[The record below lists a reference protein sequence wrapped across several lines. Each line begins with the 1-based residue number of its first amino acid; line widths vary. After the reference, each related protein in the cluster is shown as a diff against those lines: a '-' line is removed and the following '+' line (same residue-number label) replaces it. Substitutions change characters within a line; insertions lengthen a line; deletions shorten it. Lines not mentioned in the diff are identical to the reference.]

1 MPAKILVVD
10 DDLDLEPLFRQKFR
24 QRIQQRNLQFEF
36 VHNGL
41 EALEKLAVDS
51 DFEVVLADINMPEMD
66 GISLL
71 KQIQA
76 RHPTIRVVIVSAY
89 ADLDHVRQAMSGGAF
104 DFLPKPIN
112 FRDLEAT
119 TLKTL
124 DYVQQLKLDL
134 LEERERRQQQDEI
147 LERLTQEIAMR
158 QQTEKALR
166 GSEAT
171 TRALVTAIPD
181 LLIWVTRDGTYKAI
195 AGRDSFQI
203 HDQDHF
209 QEGTSIFDSLPLD
222 LAQQRLGHIQAAL
235 ETQEVQLY
243 EQQLSIDGDQR
254 YEEVRIVALQEDEAL
269 IIVRDITERRQAE
282 LERLRFID
290 ALAEKNQDLQTARDQ
305 LQEANQTLEQRVQE
319 RTKALSDALEKLQT
333 TQEQIIAQEKLASL
347 GALTAGIAHEIKNPL
362 NFINNFADLN
372 RDIAAELQEE
382 LADQRPSFDD
392 ETWAYLQE
400 LLGDLQQNS
409 HKILDHGGR
418 ADGIVN
424 SMLLHSRG
432 GKGEVQTVDIKTL
445 LTEATN
451 LAYHGMRAQDK
462 TFNIAIELDLPPD
475 VKPVSVVASDINRVF
490 LNMINNACYATHQK
504 VKQGNG
510 SYIPNLKIGVRDRGN
525 EVEVHIRDNGPGIPA
540 KLREKVFEPFFTTK
554 PAGQGTGLGL
564 SMCYDIVAQRHRGEI
579 RVDSQ
584 PGEFTEFTIIL
595 PRRTFDHEY
604 DRSGDETDLGR
615 G

>member
-1 MPAKILVVD
+1 MAAKILVVD

-24 QRIQQRNLQFEF
+24 QQIQQRNLQFEF

-41 EALEKLAVDS
+41 EALEKLAAET

-66 GISLL
+66 GLSLL
-71 KQIQA
+71 QQIQESY
-76 RHPTIRVVIVSAY
+76 PLIRVVIVSAY
-89 ADLDHVRQAMSGGAF
+89 ADLDHVRKAMNRGAF

-134 LEERERRQQQDEI
+134 LEERERRKQQDEI

-166 GSEAT
+166 DSEAT

-209 QEGTSIFDSLPLD
+209 QEGTSIFDSLPPD
-222 LAQQRLGHIQAAL
+222 LAQQRMGHIQSAL
-235 ETQEVQLY
+235 ETQQVQLY

-282 LERLRFID
+282 LERVRYIE
-290 ALAEKNQDLQTARDQ
+290 ALADKNQDLQTARDQ

-372 RDIAAELQEE
+372 RDIAQELQEE
-382 LADQRPSFDD
+382 LEDQRQSFDHD
-392 ETWAYLQE
+392 TWDYLQE
-400 LLGDLQQNS
+400 LMRDLAQNS
-409 HKILDHGGR
+409 QKILDHGGR

-432 GKGEVQTVDIKTL
+432 GKGEVQTVDIKDL

-462 TFNIAIELDLPPD
+462 TFNIAIELEMPPQ
-475 VKPVSVVASDINRVF
+475 VEPISLVASDINRVF
-490 LNMINNACYATHQK
+490 LNMINNACYATQQK
-504 VKQGNG
+504 ARQATTPYSPSLRV
-510 SYIPNLKIGVRDRGN
+510 GVRDL
-525 EVEVHIRDNGPGIPA
+525 EVGVEIHIRDNGPGIPPTV
-540 KLREKVFEPFFTTK
+540 REKIFEPFFTTK

-564 SMCYDIVAQRHRGEI
+564 SMCYDIVVQQHQGNI
-579 RVDSQ
+579 RIESQ
-584 PGEFTEFTIIL
+584 PDEFTEFIITL
-595 PRRTFDHEY
+595 PRRTFSRD
-604 DRSGDETDLGR
+604 DRRSQP
-615 G
+615 

>member
-1 MPAKILVVD
+1 MAAKILVVD

-24 QRIQQRNLQFEF
+24 QQIQQRNLQFEF

-41 EALEKLAVDS
+41 EALEKLAAET

-66 GISLL
+66 GLSLL
-71 KQIQA
+71 QQIQESY
-76 RHPTIRVVIVSAY
+76 PLIRVVIVSAY
-89 ADLDHVRQAMSGGAF
+89 ADLDHVRKAMNRGAF

-134 LEERERRQQQDEI
+134 LEERERRKQQDEI

-166 GSEAT
+166 DSEAT

-209 QEGTSIFDSLPLD
+209 QEGTSIFDSLPPD
-222 LAQQRLGHIQAAL
+222 LAQQRMGHIQSAL
-235 ETQEVQLY
+235 ETQQVQLY

-282 LERLRFID
+282 LERVRYIE
-290 ALAEKNQDLQTARDQ
+290 ALADKNQDLQTARDQ

-372 RDIAAELQEE
+372 RDIAQELQEE
-382 LADQRPSFDD
+382 LEDQRQSFDD
-392 ETWAYLQE
+392 DTWDYLQE
-400 LLGDLQQNS
+400 LMRDLAQNS
-409 HKILDHGGR
+409 QKILDHGGR

-432 GKGEVQTVDIKTL
+432 GKGEVQTVDIKDL

-462 TFNIAIELDLPPD
+462 TFNIAIELEMPPQ
-475 VKPVSVVASDINRVF
+475 VEPISLVASDINRVF
-490 LNMINNACYATHQK
+490 LNMINNACYATQQK
-504 VKQGNG
+504 ARQATTPYSPSLRV
-510 SYIPNLKIGVRDRGN
+510 GVRDL
-525 EVEVHIRDNGPGIPA
+525 EVGVEIHIRDNGPGIPPTV
-540 KLREKVFEPFFTTK
+540 REKIFEPFFTTK

-564 SMCYDIVAQRHRGEI
+564 SMCYDIVVQQHQGDI
-579 RVDSQ
+579 RIESQ
-584 PGEFTEFTIIL
+584 PDEFTEFIITL
-595 PRRTFDHEY
+595 PRRTFSRD
-604 DRSGDETDLGR
+604 DRRSQP
-615 G
+615 

>member
-1 MPAKILVVD
+1 MAAKILVVD

-24 QRIQQRNLQFEF
+24 QQIQQRNLQFEF

-41 EALEKLAVDS
+41 EALEKLAAET

-66 GISLL
+66 GLSLL
-71 KQIQA
+71 QQIQESY
-76 RHPTIRVVIVSAY
+76 PLIRVVIVSAY
-89 ADLDHVRQAMSGGAF
+89 ADLDHVRKAMNRGAF

-134 LEERERRQQQDEI
+134 LEERERRKQQDEI

-166 GSEAT
+166 DSEAT

-209 QEGTSIFDSLPLD
+209 QEGTSIFDSLPPD
-222 LAQQRLGHIQAAL
+222 LAQQRMGHIQSAL
-235 ETQEVQLY
+235 ETQQVQLY

-282 LERLRFID
+282 LERVRYIA
-290 ALAEKNQDLQTARDQ
+290 ALADKNQDLQTARDQ

-372 RDIAAELQEE
+372 RDIAQELQEE
-382 LADQRPSFDD
+382 LEDQRQSFDHD
-392 ETWAYLQE
+392 TWDYLQE
-400 LLGDLQQNS
+400 LMTDLAQNS
-409 HKILDHGGR
+409 QKILDHGGR

-432 GKGEVQTVDIKTL
+432 GKGEVQTVDIKDL

-462 TFNIAIELDLPPD
+462 TFNIAIELEMPPQ
-475 VKPVSVVASDINRVF
+475 VEPISLVASDINRVF
-490 LNMINNACYATHQK
+490 LNMINNACYATQQK
-504 VKQGNG
+504 ARQATTPYSPSLRV
-510 SYIPNLKIGVRDRGN
+510 GVRDL
-525 EVEVHIRDNGPGIPA
+525 EVGVEIHIRDNGPGIPPTV
-540 KLREKVFEPFFTTK
+540 REKIFEPFFTTK

-564 SMCYDIVAQRHRGEI
+564 SMCYDIVVQQHQGDI
-579 RVDSQ
+579 RIESQ
-584 PGEFTEFTIIL
+584 PDEFTEFIITL
-595 PRRTFDHEY
+595 PRRTFSRD
-604 DRSGDETDLGR
+604 DRRSQP
-615 G
+615 

>member
-1 MPAKILVVD
+1 MAAKILVVD

-24 QRIQQRNLQFEF
+24 QQIQQRNLQFEF

-41 EALEKLAVDS
+41 EALEKLAAET

-66 GISLL
+66 GLSLL
-71 KQIQA
+71 QQIQESY
-76 RHPTIRVVIVSAY
+76 PLIRVVIVSAY
-89 ADLDHVRQAMSGGAF
+89 ADLDHVRKAMNRGAF

-134 LEERERRQQQDEI
+134 LEERERRKQQDEI

-166 GSEAT
+166 DSEAT

-209 QEGTSIFDSLPLD
+209 QEGTSIFDSLPPD
-222 LAQQRLGHIQAAL
+222 LAQQRMGHIQSAL
-235 ETQEVQLY
+235 ETQQVQLY

-282 LERLRFID
+282 LERVRYIE
-290 ALAEKNQDLQTARDQ
+290 ALADKNQDLQTARDQ

-372 RDIAAELQEE
+372 RDIAQELQEE
-382 LADQRPSFDD
+382 LEDQRQSFDHD
-392 ETWAYLQE
+392 TWDYLQE
-400 LLGDLQQNS
+400 LMTDLAQNS
-409 HKILDHGGR
+409 QKILDHGGR

-432 GKGEVQTVDIKTL
+432 GKGEVQTVDIKDL

-462 TFNIAIELDLPPD
+462 TFNIAIELEMPPQ
-475 VKPVSVVASDINRVF
+475 VEPISLVASDINRVF
-490 LNMINNACYATHQK
+490 LNMINNACYATQQK
-504 VKQGNG
+504 ARQTTTPYSPSLRV
-510 SYIPNLKIGVRDRGN
+510 GVRDL
-525 EVEVHIRDNGPGIPA
+525 EVGVEIHIRDNGPGIPPTV
-540 KLREKVFEPFFTTK
+540 REKIFEPFFTTK

-564 SMCYDIVAQRHRGEI
+564 SMCYDIVVQQHQGDI
-579 RVDSQ
+579 RIESQ
-584 PGEFTEFTIIL
+584 PDEFTEFIITL
-595 PRRTFDHEY
+595 PRRTFSRD
-604 DRSGDETDLGR
+604 DRRSQP
-615 G
+615 

>member
-1 MPAKILVVD
+1 MAAKILVVD

-24 QRIQQRNLQFEF
+24 QQIQQRNLQFEF

-41 EALEKLAVDS
+41 EALEKLAAET

-66 GISLL
+66 GLSLL
-71 KQIQA
+71 QQIQESY
-76 RHPTIRVVIVSAY
+76 PLIRVVIVSAY
-89 ADLDHVRQAMSGGAF
+89 ADLDHVRKAMNRGAF

-134 LEERERRQQQDEI
+134 LEERERRKQQDEI

-166 GSEAT
+166 DSEAT

-209 QEGTSIFDSLPLD
+209 QEGTSIFDSLPPD
-222 LAQQRLGHIQAAL
+222 LAQQRMGHIQSAL
-235 ETQEVQLY
+235 ETQQVQLY

-282 LERLRFID
+282 LERVRYIE
-290 ALAEKNQDLQTARDQ
+290 ALADKNQDLQTARDQ

-372 RDIAAELQEE
+372 RDIAQELQEE
-382 LADQRPSFDD
+382 LEDQRQSFDHD
-392 ETWAYLQE
+392 TWDYLQE
-400 LLGDLQQNS
+400 LMTDLAQNS
-409 HKILDHGGR
+409 QKILDHGGR

-432 GKGEVQTVDIKTL
+432 DKGEVQTVDIKDL

-462 TFNIAIELDLPPD
+462 TFNIAIELEMPPQ
-475 VKPVSVVASDINRVF
+475 VEPISLVASDINRVF
-490 LNMINNACYATHQK
+490 LNMINNACYATQQK
-504 VKQGNG
+504 ARQATTPYSPSLRV
-510 SYIPNLKIGVRDRGN
+510 GVRDL
-525 EVEVHIRDNGPGIPA
+525 EVGVEIHIRDNGPGIPPTV
-540 KLREKVFEPFFTTK
+540 REKIFEPFFTTK

-564 SMCYDIVAQRHRGEI
+564 SMCYDIVVQQHQGDI
-579 RVDSQ
+579 RIESQ
-584 PGEFTEFTIIL
+584 PDEFTEFIITL
-595 PRRTFDHEY
+595 PRRTFSRD
-604 DRSGDETDLGR
+604 DRRSQP
-615 G
+615 

>member
-1 MPAKILVVD
+1 MAAKILVVD

-24 QRIQQRNLQFEF
+24 QQIQQRNLQFEF

-41 EALEKLAVDS
+41 EALEKLAAET

-66 GISLL
+66 GLSLL
-71 KQIQA
+71 QQIQESY
-76 RHPTIRVVIVSAY
+76 PLIRVVIVSAY
-89 ADLDHVRQAMSGGAF
+89 ADLDHVRKAMNRGAF

-134 LEERERRQQQDEI
+134 LEERERRKQQDEI

-166 GSEAT
+166 DSEAT

-209 QEGTSIFDSLPLD
+209 QEGTSIFDSLPPD
-222 LAQQRLGHIQAAL
+222 LAQQRMGHIQSAL
-235 ETQEVQLY
+235 ETQQVQLY

-282 LERLRFID
+282 LERVRYIE
-290 ALAEKNQDLQTARDQ
+290 ALADKNQDLQTARDQ

-372 RDIAAELQEE
+372 RDIAQELQEE
-382 LADQRPSFDD
+382 LEDQRQSFDHD
-392 ETWAYLQE
+392 TWDYLQE
-400 LLGDLQQNS
+400 LMTDLAQNS
-409 HKILDHGGR
+409 QKILDHGGR

-432 GKGEVQTVDIKTL
+432 GKGEVQTVDIKDL

-462 TFNIAIELDLPPD
+462 TFNIAIELEMPPQ
-475 VKPVSVVASDINRVF
+475 VEPISLVASDINRVF
-490 LNMINNACYATHQK
+490 LNMINNACYATQQK
-504 VKQGNG
+504 ARQATTPYSPSLRV
-510 SYIPNLKIGVRDRGN
+510 GVRDL
-525 EVEVHIRDNGPGIPA
+525 EVGVEIHIRDNGPGIPPTV
-540 KLREKVFEPFFTTK
+540 REKIFEPFFTTK

-564 SMCYDIVAQRHRGEI
+564 SMCYDIVVQQHQGDI
-579 RVDSQ
+579 RIESQ
-584 PGEFTEFTIIL
+584 PDEFTEFIITL
-595 PRRTFDHEY
+595 PRRTFSRD
-604 DRSGDETDLGR
+604 DRRSQP
-615 G
+615 